1 MKQIYYVILSLA
13 LFGGLLMSGCTPV
26 GSIQATPTASAAQPT
41 RPAGAAQTPAPAN
54 TNTNLANPASVN
66 CEQKGNR
73 LEIRTAADGSQS
85 GYCIFPDGT
94 ECEEWAF
101 FRGECSQGTLAPAVT
116 ASPTETVPAAT
127 DTPEASAGPVLTATP
142 EQNVTID
149 PALQKKIVGAAQ
161 IRLVKKLNV
170 KASEIK
176 LVSIAPVSWPDSCLG
191 LPGPDEMCAE
201 MITGGYRVVLSVNGQ
216 NYTFRTD
223 QTGQNIRQ
231 EP

>member
-1 MKQIYYVILSLA
+1 MKQFFYFILSLA
-13 LFGGLLMSGCTPV
+13 LSGGLFMSGCSP
-26 GSIQATPTASAAQPT
+26 ASSAQPEPAGQPT
-41 RPAGAAQTPAPAN
+41 RPAGATQTTAPAV
-54 TNTNLANPASVN
+54 TNASLANPASVN
-66 CEQKGNR
+66 CTRKGNR
-73 LEIRTAADGSQS
+73 LEIRTAADGSQV
-85 GYCIFPDGT
+85 GICIFPDGN

-101 FRGECSQGTLAPAVT
+101 FRGECSQGTLAPAAT
-116 ASPTETVPAAT
+116 ASPTETVPALT
-127 DTPEASAGPVLTATP
+127 DTAEPPAGAAVTATP
-142 EQNVTID
+142 GQNTTID

-161 IRLVKKLNV
+161 TRLARKLNL

-176 LVSIAPVSWPDSCLG
+176 LVSIEPVSWPDSCLG

-201 MITGGYRVVLSVNGQ
+201 MITDGYRVVLAVNGQ